1 MLANLYIY
9 MIQYSTQ
16 SNTPEFYATLAQVQ
30 ESRNAAMYEYTR
42 VALVCM
48 NSERTVAKRARTIS
62 KGSPKNI
69 NDKSLQCMQKK
80 RLQFMQDKPMQFMP

>member
-1 MLANLYIY
+1 
-9 MIQYSTQ
+9 MIQYSTH

>member
-1 MLANLYIY
+1 

-30 ESRNAAMYEYTR
+30 ESRNAAMNTR

-69 NDKSLQCMQKK
+69 KDKSLQCMQKK